1 MRIPIT
7 IPSQL
12 AEVINAERGDKS
24 VQAYILSLLKQHYF
38 PLEENK
44 NDKDKLTIR
53 AS

>member
-1 MRIPIT
+1 MKIPLT

-24 VQAYILSLLKQHYF
+24 VQVYILSILKHYF
-38 PLEENK
+38 SLEENK

>member
-1 MRIPIT
+1 MKIPLT

-24 VQAYILSLLKQHYF
+24 VQVYILSLLKQHCST
-38 PLEENK
+38 LGENK
-44 NDKDKLTIR
+44 NDKGKLTIR